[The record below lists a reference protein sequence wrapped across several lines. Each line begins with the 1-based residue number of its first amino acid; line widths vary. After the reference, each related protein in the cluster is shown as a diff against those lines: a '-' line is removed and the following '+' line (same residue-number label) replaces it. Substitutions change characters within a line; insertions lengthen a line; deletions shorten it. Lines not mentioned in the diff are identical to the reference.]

1 MTGDDVPT
9 RQLAA
14 VRWIV
19 EGANMTPPV
28 KRTQLAAAAKF
39 GIPQPVISLGMK
51 KYLKDRGLASPDG
64 RKGWPRP
71 GVERNLLIWMKKDEI

>member
-1 MTGDDVPT
+1 MTDDIPT

-19 EGANMTPPV
+19 EGANMVPPE
-28 KRTQLAAAAKF
+28 KRTQLAAAKKF
-39 GIPQPVISLGMK
+39 DVSQPVISLGMK
-51 KYLKDRGLASPDG
+51 KYLRERGLPVPDG

-71 GVERNLLIWMKKDEI
+71 GVEANLLLWIKKDAP

>member
-1 MTGDDVPT
+1 MTDTPDTPT

-19 EGANMTPPV
+19 EGANMDPPV

-39 GIPQPVISLGMK
+39 GIAQPVISLGMK
-51 KYLKDRGLASPDG
+51 KYLRERGLPVPDG

-71 GVERNLLIWMKKDEI
+71 GVEANLLIWINKNE